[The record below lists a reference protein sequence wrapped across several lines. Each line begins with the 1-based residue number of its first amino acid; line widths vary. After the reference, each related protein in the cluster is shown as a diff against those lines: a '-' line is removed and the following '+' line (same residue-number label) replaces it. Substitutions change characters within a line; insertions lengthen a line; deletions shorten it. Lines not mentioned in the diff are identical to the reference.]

1 MSESLDS
8 PIVFEPILKRI
19 LWGGRHLKSFLGKKI
34 GPESD
39 YAESWEL
46 ADHAQGRS
54 VAIWP
59 PRLAGTALADLVRHV
74 PRELLGDALTETES
88 GQFPLLIKF
97 LDAQQVLSLQVHPD
111 DDLARKLVN
120 DNGKNEAWYVLHV
133 EPGSRIYAGLVPGTT
148 REAFAEAM
156 KTGQVEPLVHS
167 FVPRP
172 GDFILIPAG
181 TVHAIG
187 AGVLLAEIQQMSD
200 ATFRVD
206 DWGRLGPD
214 GKPRKLHPEEALAA
228 TDFARGP
235 VGAVVPVPI
244 ETSVAD
250 VVHEN
255 LVTTKHF
262 VVDRWKTARPVEL
275 GDPEG
280 RHFTILIVVGGRARI
295 DSGAKTGILE
305 LCRGMTVLLPAA
317 AKSFEVRPVEGEAL
331 EVLACTVP
339 SRRKTP

>member
-1 MSESLDS
+1 MSVNLDS

-19 LWGGRHLKSFLGKKI
+19 LWGGRRLESVLGKKI

-54 VAIWP
+54 VAVWP
-59 PRLAGTALADLVRHV
+59 PRLAGTALADFVRDM
-74 PRELLGDALTETES
+74 PRELLGDDLAETAA

-120 DNGKNEAWYVLHV
+120 DNGKNEAWFVLHV

-148 REAFAEAM
+148 RDAFAEAM
-156 KTGQVEPLVHS
+156 KTGRVEPLVHS
-167 FVPRP
+167 FEARP

-206 DWGRLGPD
+206 DWGRVGPD

-228 TDFARGP
+228 TDFDRGP
-235 VGAVVPVPI
+235 VGPVTPVPI
-244 ETSVAD
+244 ESEVAD

-255 LVTTKHF
+255 LVATRHF
-262 VVDRWKTARPVEL
+262 VVDRWKMARPVRL

-280 RHFTILIVVGGRARI
+280 HRFTILIVVGGRARI
-295 DSGAKTGILE
+295 DCGSETGILE
-305 LCRGMTVLLPAA
+305 LSRGMTVLLPAA
-317 AKSFEVRPVEGEAL
+317 AKSLEVRPIEGECL

-339 SRRKTP
+339 SRRTTG

>member
-1 MSESLDS
+1 MHENLAT

-19 LWGGRHLKSFLGKKI
+19 LWGGRRLNTVLGKRI

-46 ADHAQGRS
+46 ADHAQGCS
-54 VAIWP
+54 VVSWP
-59 PRLAGTALADLVRHV
+59 PELAGVSLKDLVRDS
-74 PRELLGDALTETES
+74 PRELLGDEIAAEGS

-97 LDAQQVLSLQVHPD
+97 LDAQNVLSLQVHPD
-111 DDLARKLVN
+111 DELARKIAG
-120 DNGKNEAWYVLHV
+120 DNGKNEAWYVLAA

-148 REAFAEAM
+148 REAFAAAM
-156 KTGQVEPLVHS
+156 RTGTVEPLVHS
-167 FVPRP
+167 FEPRP
-172 GDFILIPAG
+172 GDFIHIPAG

-206 DWGRLGPD
+206 DWGRIGPD

-235 VGAVVPVPI
+235 VGPVEPERI
-244 ETSVAD
+244 ASENAEA
-250 VVHEN
+250 VHEN
-255 LVTTKHF
+255 LVSTRYF
-262 VVDRWKTARPVEL
+262 AVDRWILDRPIDL
-275 GDPEG
+275 GDPDG
-280 RHFTILIVVGGRARI
+280 RRFTILVIVGGRGEI
-295 DSGAKTGILE
+295 TSGNGRETLE
-305 LCRGMTVLLPAA
+305 IHHGMTVLLPAA
-317 AKSFEVRPVEGEAL
+317 AKKVNVSPTEGTKL

-339 SRRKTP
+339 SKTV

>member
-1 MSESLDS
+1 MHQKLVT

-19 LWGGRHLKSFLGKKI
+19 LWGGRRLNSILGKNI
-34 GPESD
+34 GPEAD

-46 ADHAQGRS
+46 SDHAQGRS
-54 VAIWP
+54 VVSWP
-59 PRLAGTALADLVRHV
+59 PELAGMTLRDLVRES
-74 PRELLGDALTETES
+74 PRELLGEEFAFAADGS
-88 GQFPLLIKF
+88 YQFPLLIKF

-111 DDLARKLVN
+111 DDLARKLVD
-120 DNGKNEAWYVLHV
+120 DNGKNEAWYVLAT

-156 KTGQVEPLVHS
+156 RKGHVEPMVHS
-167 FVPRP
+167 FEPRP
-172 GDFILIPAG
+172 GDFIHIPAG

-206 DWGRLGPD
+206 DWGRVGPD

-235 VGAVVPVPI
+235 VGPVEPVRI
-244 ETSVAD
+244 MTQNTA

-255 LVTTKHF
+255 LVETRHF
-262 VVDRWKTARPVEL
+262 TVDRWSLDRPIDL

-280 RHFTILIVVGGRARI
+280 RRFTILVIVGGLGEI
-295 DSGAKTGILE
+295 MGGIGKKPLKIHH
-305 LCRGMTVLLPAA
+305 GMTVLLPAA
-317 AKSFEVRPVEGEAL
+317 AKNVIVCPTGGTQL

-339 SRRKTP
+339 SKTA

>member
-1 MSESLDS
+1 MHENLDT

-19 LWGGRHLKSFLGKKI
+19 LWGGRRLNTVLGKKI

-46 ADHAQGRS
+46 ADHAQGCS
-54 VAIWP
+54 VVAWP
-59 PRLAGTALADLVRHV
+59 PELAGRTLKDLVRES
-74 PRELLGDALTETES
+74 PRELLGDEIAADGS

-111 DDLARKLVN
+111 DELARKLVD
-120 DNGKNEAWYVLHV
+120 DNGKNEAWYVLAT

-148 REAFAEAM
+148 REAFAAAM
-156 KTGQVEPLVHS
+156 RAGTVEPLVHS
-167 FVPRP
+167 FEPRP
-172 GDFILIPAG
+172 GDFIHIPAG

-187 AGVLLAEIQQMSD
+187 AGVMLAEIQQMSD

-206 DWGRLGPD
+206 DWGRVGPD

-235 VGAVVPVPI
+235 VGPVQPLRYATDHS
-244 ETSVAD
+244 EA
-250 VVHEN
+250 VHEN
-255 LVTTKHF
+255 LVETPYF
-262 VVDRWKTARPVEL
+262 AVDRWSTDRPIEL

-280 RHFTILIVVGGRARI
+280 RRFTILVIVGGRGEMTGG
-295 DSGAKTGILE
+295 SGRESLE
-305 LCRGMTVLLPAA
+305 IRHGMTVLLPAA
-317 AKSFEVRPVEGEAL
+317 VKKVNVRPVGGTKL

-339 SRRKTP
+339 SKTG